1 MEGAEKAK
9 PPHPHTASSVAG
21 SGRVPDQLLLSSC
34 STSGW
39 AILFRFLHPDRC
51 AGGQA
56 TGMCSFPEHHAGFIR
71 AVYCVCGSRCG
82 RSVERQSVLAVSGSE
97 VSLSSKPVSGAWAIG
112 NWWWFDAFNRKK
124 LCAEAELP
132 IVRESNRMILVT
144 LFSSWQRGLQQQ
156 QQFFLNEQQRVHFHW
171 YSRKRYKVIF
181 LEDHNQTTEK
191 KI

>member
-1 MEGAEKAK
+1 MAVRHAASPSSSTGFQPRAWTGRRGRECQGWRGLVVTGSSAGRALSVRRRRWSPGNSGIGRGRSRSHPYQIHPHPRPFMEGAEKAK

-112 NWWWFDAFNRKK
+112 N
-124 LCAEAELP
+124 
-132 IVRESNRMILVT
+132 
-144 LFSSWQRGLQQQ
+144 
-156 QQFFLNEQQRVHFHW
+156 
-171 YSRKRYKVIF
+171 
-181 LEDHNQTTEK
+181 
-191 KI
+191 